1 MADEIKKIISIDVT
15 QAVSSLEDIK
25 SSSNESSQ
33 SFQTLGEAKKYIDK
47 LKASLIDLDEN
58 SKEYKDRCEE
68 IAAVQQKVST
78 AMKAGS
84 DTGKAAEGSYNALAK
99 QMAELKKQFKATN
112 DEAERE
118 SLAKQIVGIND
129 QLKEMDSSI
138 GNYQRNVGNYEAAF
152 TTGLTKITDQI
163 KAMKGPL
170 DTAKEGVGNLNKM
183 FKAIVTNP
191 IGAFMTALVAV
202 IGALKKGFN
211 QSEEA
216 SNKLKKGL
224 AALEP
229 ITNAVSN
236 VLTKMANI
244 VGSIAEKAI
253 PALVKG
259 VSTAGLKIAELLNKI
274 GIVSDEK
281 LNSFRK
287 TIDAQKEMV
296 DQTTGLAEREIK
308 LQEKKREA
316 EINQAKIE
324 LEISQLRAKA
334 ADKENNTAEERQ
346 KLIEAVIAKER
357 YLNNL
362 RLSIAEEEFNIMKER
377 ASLTDN
383 DSKANDD
390 LAASEAN
397 LYKVR
402 KEYYDK
408 ETELISQLNEAKN
421 AEATET
427 KKANDE
433 IIKSNK
439 EVDEQREKDLKI
451 IEEINQRISDSHLTS
466 SERDINTLTKK
477 YNEEKALLEKYN
489 EDTTRLTAEYEA
501 NIAKIKSYEK
511 EDNLNNKLDDI
522 DAEADLQS
530 YIAERTIESE
540 YKKNQK
546 LMEIDR
552 ERLTQRKATLE
563 ELLSMDGLEAEKKQ
577 EYADEL
583 ARVNADIVQNS
594 EDSKQAEKD
603 HAAEIIDTY
612 SGLASSLGS
621 LMGDIASIWQDNIKQ
636 RYENGEITREQAEEE
651 FENSKKMQ
659 IATAIVNGLAGVA
672 TAVSTAMQLGPIAGP
687 IVGAINSALVMTT
700 TMAQVSKI
708 KQTKFDSGSSSVN
721 NSSTSTPTN
730 AATAYVP
737 TYSTNVTGQSETT
750 DLANAVKEGQTD
762 MRVYVVES
770 DTAQSA
776 KRVEVREEESTF

>member
-1 MADEIKKIISIDVT
+1 MADEIKKLISIDAT
-15 QAVSSLEDIK
+15 QAVSSLENIK
-25 SSSNESSQ
+25 TSTEESNQ
-33 SFQTLGEAKKYIDK
+33 SFKSLGEAKKYIDK
-47 LKASLIDLDEN
+47 LRASLIDLDKN

-68 IAAVQQKVST
+68 ITTLQHKYSAAV
-78 AMKAGS
+78 KAGS
-84 DTGKAAEGSYNALAK
+84 DTIKSAEGSYNALAK
-99 QMAELKKQFKATN
+99 QMAELKKQFKATS

-152 TTGLTKITDQI
+152 TSGLTNITDQI
-163 KAMKGPL
+163 KALNNPL
-170 DTAKEGVGNLNKM
+170 ETAKQGVSSLNNA
-183 FKAIVTNP
+183 FKAIIKNP
-191 IGAFMTALVAV
+191 IGAVIAALVAV
-202 IGALKKGFN
+202 IGALKKGFD

-236 VLTKMANI
+236 IFTKLANV

-281 LNSFRK
+281 LQSFRK

-296 DQTTGLAEREIK
+296 DQSVKLTEREIQ
-308 LQEKKREA
+308 LQEKKRTLAKEQARLEA
-316 EINQAKIE
+316 EIADLLGKVE
-324 LEISQLRAKA
+324 
-334 ADKENNTAEERQ
+334 DKEKYTNEQRQ
-346 KLIEAVIAKER
+346 KYIESAIKKQQ
-357 YLNNL
+357 YLSSL
-362 RLSIAEEEFNIMKER
+362 EESVAREEFEVMKER
-377 ASLTDN
+377 ASLTEN
-383 DSKANDD
+383 DKEANDK
-390 LAASEAN
+390 LAESEA
-397 LYKVR
+397 KVYNIR
-402 KEYYDK
+402 KEGADK
-408 ETELISQLNEAKN
+408 LKELVNKQREVRQEGVKDTEDAN
-421 AEATET
+421 
-427 KKANDE
+427 KK
-433 IIKSNK
+433 IIESDKKVN
-439 EVDEQREKDLKI
+439 EQREKDLKT

-477 YNEEKALLEKYN
+477 YEEEKALLEKYN

-501 NIAKIKSYEK
+501 NIAKIKTSDK
-511 EDNLNNKLDDI
+511 EDNLKGKLDDI
-522 DAEADLQS
+522 EAEADLQS
-530 YIAERTIESE
+530 YIAERTIQSE

-546 LMEIDR
+546 LFEIDQ

-563 ELLSMDGLEAEKKQ
+563 ELLEIDGLEEEKKQ

-594 EDSKQAEKD
+594 KDSKQAEKD

-612 SGLASSLGS
+612 SNLASSLGS

-636 RYENGEITREQAEEE
+636 RYENGEITKEQAEEE

-700 TMAQVSKI
+700 TMAQIAKI
-708 KQTKFDSGSSSVN
+708 NQTKFDSGSSSVSN
-721 NSSTSTPTN
+721 NSTSTPTN
-730 AATAYVP
+730 AATAYTP
-737 TYSTNVTGQSETT
+737 TYSTNVTGQSETV
-750 DLANAVKEGQTD
+750 DLANAVKEGQSD

-770 DTAQSA
+770 DIAQSA

>member
-15 QAVSSLEDIK
+15 QAVSSLENIK
-25 SSSNESSQ
+25 SSSEESSQ

-68 IAAVQQKVST
+68 LAALQKKLNT
-78 AMKAGS
+78 AVKAGS
-84 DTGKAAEGSYNALAK
+84 DTIKSAEGSYNALAK
-99 QMAELKKQFKATN
+99 QMAELKKQFKATS

-138 GNYQRNVGNYEAAF
+138 GNYQRNVGNYETAF
-152 TTGLTKITDQI
+152 TNGLAGITDQI

-170 DTAKEGVGNLNKM
+170 EVAKEGAGNLNKM

-191 IGAFMTALVAV
+191 IGAFMTALVAI

-236 VLTKMANI
+236 VLTKLANI
-244 VGSIAEKAI
+244 VGGIAEKAI

-281 LNSFRK
+281 LQSFRK

-296 DQTTGLAEREIK
+296 DQTTGLTEREIK
-308 LQEKKREA
+308 LQEKKRNA
-316 EINQAKIE
+316 EIQQAKIE
-324 LEISQLRAKA
+324 LEISQLKAKA
-334 ADKENNTAEERQ
+334 ADKENNTAEQRQ
-346 KLIEAVIAKER
+346 KYIEAAIAKER

-362 RLSIAEEEFNIMKER
+362 RLSIAEEEFSIMKER

-383 DSKANDD
+383 DTKANDE
-390 LAASEAN
+390 LATAEAN
-397 LYKVR
+397 LYRVK
-402 KEYYDK
+402 KEYFDK
-408 ETELISQLNEAKN
+408 EKELTSQLIEAKN
-421 AEATET
+421 AEAAET

-433 IIKSNK
+433 IVKSNK
-439 EVDEQREKDLKI
+439 EVDEQREKDLKT
-451 IEEINQRISDSHLTS
+451 IEEINKRISDSHLTS
-466 SERDINTLTKK
+466 SERDINTLTNK

-489 EDTTRLTAEYEA
+489 KDTAQLTAEYEA
-501 NIAKIKSYEK
+501 NIAKIKSSEK

-546 LMEIDR
+546 LFEIDR

-563 ELLSMDGLEAEKKQ
+563 ELLSVDGLEEEKKQ

-583 ARVNADIVQNS
+583 ARVNADIVENS
-594 EDSKQAEKD
+594 KQSKQAEKE
-603 HAAEIIDTY
+603 HAAEIINTY
-612 SGLASSLGS
+612 SNLASSLGS

-636 RYENGEITREQAEEE
+636 RYENGEITKEQAEEE

-700 TMAQVSKI
+700 TLAQISKI
-708 KQTKFDSGSSSVN
+708 KQTKFDSGSSSVSN
-721 NSSTSTPTN
+721 NSTSTPTN

-737 TYSTNVTGQSETT
+737 TYNTNVTGESETT
-750 DLANAVKEGQTD
+750 NLANAVKEGQND

-770 DTAQSA
+770 DIAQSA

>member
-15 QAVSSLEDIK
+15 QAVSSLENIK
-25 SSSNESSQ
+25 TSSEESNQ
-33 SFQTLGEAKKYIDK
+33 SFKNLGEAKKYIDK
-47 LKASLIDLDEN
+47 LRASLIDLDEN

-68 IAAVQQKVST
+68 IANLQHKFSA
-78 AMKAGS
+78 AIKAGS
-84 DTGKAAEGSYNALAK
+84 DAGKAAEGSYNALAK

-118 SLAKQIVGIND
+118 ALAKQIVGIND

-152 TTGLTKITDQI
+152 TSGLTKITDQI

-170 DTAKEGVGNLNKM
+170 ETAKEGVGNLNKM

-236 VLTKMANI
+236 VLTKLANI

-296 DQTTGLAEREIK
+296 DQSVQLTEREIK
-308 LQEKKREA
+308 LQEKRRTLTKEQARLEA
-316 EINQAKIE
+316 EISDLLDKVN
-324 LEISQLRAKA
+324 
-334 ADKENNTAEERQ
+334 DKEKYTYEERQ
-346 KLIEAVIAKER
+346 KLIESAIKKQKYLSSLKESVAKEE
-357 YLNNL
+357 L
-362 RLSIAEEEFNIMKER
+362 EVMKER

-383 DSKANDD
+383 DKEANDK
-390 LAASEAN
+390 LAESEA
-397 LYKVR
+397 KVYSIR
-402 KEYYDK
+402 KEGSDRLK
-408 ETELISQLNEAKN
+408 ELNEKQRAIKEEGVK
-421 AEATET
+421 ATDEAN
-427 KKANDE
+427 KK
-433 IIKSNK
+433 IIKSDEEVNK
-439 EVDEQREKDLKI
+439 QREKDLKT

-501 NIAKIKSYEK
+501 NIAKIKTSEK
-511 EDNLNNKLDDI
+511 EGNLNNKLDDI

-546 LMEIDR
+546 LFEIDR

-563 ELLSMDGLEAEKKQ
+563 ELLNMDSLEEEKKQ

-594 EDSKQAEKD
+594 KDSKQAEKD

-636 RYENGEITREQAEEE
+636 RYENGEITKEQAEEE

-770 DTAQSA
+770 DIAQSA

>member
-118 SLAKQIVGIND
+118 ALAKQIVGIND

-170 DTAKEGVGNLNKM
+170 ETAKEGVGNLNKM

-296 DQTTGLAEREIK
+296 DQTTRLTEREIK

-383 DSKANDD
+383 DSKANDE

-408 ETELISQLNEAKN
+408 ERELTSQLNEAKT

-439 EVDEQREKDLKI
+439 AVDEQREKDLKT

-466 SERDINTLTKK
+466 SERDIKTLTKK

-501 NIAKIKSYEK
+501 NIAKIKTSEK
-511 EDNLNNKLDDI
+511 EGNLNNKLDDI

-563 ELLSMDGLEAEKKQ
+563 ELLSMDGLEEEKKQ

-594 EDSKQAEKD
+594 KDSKQAEKD

-612 SGLASSLGS
+612 SSLASSLGS

-770 DTAQSA
+770 DIAQSA

>member
-78 AMKAGS
+78 AIKAGS

-118 SLAKQIVGIND
+118 ALAKQIVGIND

-296 DQTTGLAEREIK
+296 DQTTRLTEREIK

-383 DSKANDD
+383 DSKANDE

-408 ETELISQLNEAKN
+408 ERELTSQLNEAKT

-439 EVDEQREKDLKI
+439 AVDEQREKDLKT

-501 NIAKIKSYEK
+501 NIAKIKTSEK
-511 EDNLNNKLDDI
+511 EGNLNNKLDDI

-563 ELLSMDGLEAEKKQ
+563 ELLSMDGLEEEKKQ

-594 EDSKQAEKD
+594 KDSKQAEKD

-612 SGLASSLGS
+612 SSLASSLGS

-770 DTAQSA
+770 DIAQSA

>member
-118 SLAKQIVGIND
+118 ALAKQIVGIND

-170 DTAKEGVGNLNKM
+170 ETAKEGVGNLNKM

-296 DQTTGLAEREIK
+296 DQTTRLTEREIK

-383 DSKANDD
+383 DSKANDE

-408 ETELISQLNEAKN
+408 ERELTSQLNEAKT

-439 EVDEQREKDLKI
+439 AVDEQREKDLKI

-501 NIAKIKSYEK
+501 NIAKIKTSEK
-511 EDNLNNKLDDI
+511 EGNLNNKLDDI

-563 ELLSMDGLEAEKKQ
+563 ELLSMDGLEEEKKQ

-594 EDSKQAEKD
+594 KDSKQAEKD

-612 SGLASSLGS
+612 SSLASSLGS

-770 DTAQSA
+770 DIAQSA

>member
-84 DTGKAAEGSYNALAK
+84 DVGKAAEGSYNALAK

-118 SLAKQIVGIND
+118 ALAKQIVGIND

-138 GNYQRNVGNYEAAF
+138 GNYQRNVGNYETAF
-152 TTGLTKITDQI
+152 TSGLTKITDQI
-163 KAMKGPL
+163 KALNNPL
-170 DTAKEGVGNLNKM
+170 ETAKEGVGNLNTA
-183 FKAIVTNP
+183 FKAIIKNP
-191 IGAFMTALVAV
+191 IGAVIAALVAV
-202 IGALKKGFN
+202 IGALKKGFD

-229 ITNAVSN
+229 ITNAISN
-236 VLTKMANI
+236 IFTKLANI

-287 TIDAQKEMV
+287 TIDAQKELV
-296 DQTTGLAEREIK
+296 NQTTGLTEREIK
-308 LQEKKREA
+308 LQEKKRNA
-316 EINQAKIE
+316 EIQQAKIE

-383 DSKANDD
+383 DSKANDE

-408 ETELISQLNEAKN
+408 ERELTSQLNEAKN

-433 IIKSNK
+433 IIKSDEEVNK
-439 EVDEQREKDLKI
+439 QREKDLKT

-489 EDTTRLTAEYEA
+489 EDTAKLTAEYEA
-501 NIAKIKSYEK
+501 NIAKIKTSEK
-511 EDNLNNKLDDI
+511 EGNLNNKLDDI

-563 ELLSMDGLEAEKKQ
+563 ELLSMDGLEEEKKQ

-603 HAAEIIDTY
+603 HAAEIINTY
-612 SGLASSLGS
+612 ADLASSLGS

-636 RYENGEITREQAEEE
+636 RYENGEITKEQAEEE

-770 DTAQSA
+770 DIAQSA